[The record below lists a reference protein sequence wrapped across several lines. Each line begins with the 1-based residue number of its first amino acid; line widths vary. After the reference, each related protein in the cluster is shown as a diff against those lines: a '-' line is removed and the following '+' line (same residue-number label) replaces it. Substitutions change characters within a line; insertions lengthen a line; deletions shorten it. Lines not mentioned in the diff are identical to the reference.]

1 MDRVLAD
8 LDDLL
13 VGPWKHLLRECAV
26 ISPVGRLHAVPW
38 PALPSLRDRQVS
50 VMPSAAAWLR
60 DRPKGSSPPALVAGP
75 DLDHAGREIKAVRDL
90 WPGASVMTGKKA
102 TVVNVLEALNGASLA
117 HLVAHG
123 RFRTDNPMFT
133 ALMLADGP
141 LSLYDLEELQ
151 APPETV
157 VLSACEVGSSVV
169 RLGDELL
176 GMAAAFLEM
185 GSRAVIAPLFPVR
198 DSATRSVMEV
208 VHDQLA
214 AGATPAQALAVAR
227 RTDDPEERLAA
238 SSFLCFG

>member
-1 MDRVLAD
+1 
-8 LDDLL
+8 
-13 VGPWKHLLRECAV
+13 

-38 PALPSLRDRQVS
+38 SALPSLRGRPVS
-50 VMPSAAAWLR
+50 VIPSAAAWLR

-75 DLDHAGREIKAVRDL
+75 GLDHARGEVKAVQGL
-90 WPGASVMTGKKA
+90 WPGASVLAGKKA
-102 TVVNVLEALNGASLA
+102 TVTSVLDALNGASIA

-133 ALMLADGP
+133 SLMLADGP
-141 LSLYDLEELQ
+141 LSLYDLEELE

-185 GSRAVIAPLFPVR
+185 GSKAVIAPLFPVS
-198 DSATRSVMEV
+198 DAATRAVMEV
-208 VHDQLA
+208 VHDHLA
-214 AGATPAQALAVAR
+214 SGSTPATALAEAR
-227 RTDDPEERLAA
+227 RTESPEERLSA